1 MLLVRWFGLLLTI
14 WSLQGGATPAYVTS
28 GDGVEQ
34 QFRAYRSRLAEFRTS
49 LRVLVAEGAPDLLE
63 ELADAPPRAVVYGY
77 QILPS
82 IVDATPGG
90 SGGSVSSFTYSW
102 PTTEGYVDGESEKL
116 ARATAGLARVRTTQA
131 DRRRQLLVALVD
143 EYRTLVH
150 DQRTVEQYIQYNR
163 FWQQAIAEDRPR
175 FDQLTTLYN
184 SMVSGDPDT
193 VRAIRDVLA
202 DPDVPPFVEA
212 ELSGDNVVLHVPL
225 YTDIEDADFLERA
238 EAAIEQMWQAADSA
252 RTYRVEVE
260 LHQVVASEVYGQDA
274 APDYGEHIDIK
285 AHAARFP
292 PDGAVLTTGA
302 ETTHAFVAGHVALG
316 PGEVSAR
323 TIAHEFGHLL
333 GFRDGYIRGYRD
345 LGPDGFEIMELTSVF
360 DDIMSAPREGDV
372 QVAHFELILEALGMR

>member
-1 MLLVRWFGLLLTI
+1 MLVVRWFGLLLTI

-34 QFRAYRSRLAEFRTS
+34 QFHAYRSRLAEFRTS

-63 ELADAPPRAVVYGY
+63 ALADAPPRAVVYGY

-82 IVDATPGG
+82 IVNATPGG
-90 SGGSVSSFTYSW
+90 SSVSVSSFTYSW
-102 PTTEGYVDGESEKL
+102 PTTEVYVDGESEKL
-116 ARATAGLARVRTTQA
+116 ARAAAGLERVRTA
-131 DRRRQLLVALVD
+131 LAGRRRLLVALVD

-175 FDQLTTLYN
+175 FDQLTALYN
-184 SMVSGDPDT
+184 SMVSGDPDS

-202 DPDVPPFVEA
+202 NPDVPPFVEA
-212 ELSGDNVVLHVPL
+212 ELSVDLVVLHVPL
-225 YTDIEDADFLERA
+225 YTDIEDTDFLERA
-238 EAAIEQMWQAADSA
+238 EEAIEQMWQAADSA

-260 LHQVVASEVYGQDA
+260 LRQVVASELYGQDA
-274 APDYGEHIDIK
+274 APGYGDHIDIK

-302 ETTHAFVAGHVALG
+302 ETTHAFVGGHVALG

-345 LGPDGFEIMELTSVF
+345 LGTDGFEIMELTSVF

-372 QVAHFELILEALGMR
+372 QVAHFELILEALGVR